1 MAGWAVAPGRASGAF
16 AGGDHLTGHGAAA
29 SGWLC
34 CTSYTTIVHRHR
46 TQAQLVGLQH
56 DQVIASRLLHCR
68 IMHCQALQCEAGT
81 GKGNEEGLSFST
93 ARLAAEVQALGD
105 ALPIPPDLQVSP
117 LLILLAVLID

>member
-1 MAGWAVAPGRASGAF
+1 
-16 AGGDHLTGHGAAA
+16 
-29 SGWLC
+29 
-34 CTSYTTIVHRHR
+34 
-46 TQAQLVGLQH
+46 
-56 DQVIASRLLHCR
+56 
-68 IMHCQALQCEAGT
+68 MHCQALQCEAGT